1 MKNDPAKIEAKIAGT
16 IVLWNM
22 FPKGCTVIAGLSG
35 GADSMA
41 LTHYLY
47 RHSGKLGIHLTAAHV
62 NHGLRGA
69 EADED
74 EAFVRSFC
82 AENDIALRVLHTD
95 VRRRA
100 EEKSQGIEECGRE
113 VRYSFFRSLCGS
125 GKIATAH
132 TLSDSTETVLM
143 NLAKGT
149 GERGLCGIPPVRGNI
164 VRPLIEITRE
174 EVEQYCACYGLQ
186 YRTDSTNF
194 SDDFA
199 RNKIRLH
206 AVPVFREINPAFE
219 SAVCRMTQILRC
231 DEDYFTAEAK
241 NLLHRAKICEGCYR
255 LDILQ
260 QAPSSVLYRAA
271 GLAVQTVAGSS
282 RLEFRHL
289 QAAEKAIRAGH
300 GGIMTAGGIRCRA
313 CGSTF
318 SVEVPKKELPKEWC
332 VPFCK
337 EGTCLP
343 DGRVLKIS
351 PVNFP
356 GMKSTGKFNKIL
368 FNNFIN
374 YDTILNISGFVRSRR
389 PGDAYEPAHRGVR
402 KTLKKLFNE
411 AKLPLPQRWR
421 TAVLELGGSIVWV
434 EGFGVSQEACV
445 SKDTENI
452 AEIIIKECR

>member
-1 MKNDPAKIEAKIAGT
+1 MKSDPVETEAKIAGA
-16 IVLWNM
+16 ISRWNM
-22 FPKGCTVIAGLSG
+22 FPKGCMVIAGLSG

-47 RHSGKLGIHLTAAHV
+47 RHSGQLGIHLTAAHV

-82 AENDIALRVLHTD
+82 AECGIELKVLHTD

-132 TLSDSTETVLM
+132 TLSDSAETVLM

-174 EVEQYCACYGLQ
+174 EVEQYCTCYGLE

-206 AVPVFREINPAFE
+206 AVPIFREINPAFE

-231 DEDYFTAEAK
+231 DEDYFAAEAEK
-241 NLLHRAKICEGCYR
+241 LLQRAEICEGCYR
-255 LDILQ
+255 LDNLR
-260 QAPSSVLYRAA
+260 QAPSAVLYRAA
-271 GLAVQTVAGSS
+271 ALAMQKAGAS
-282 RLEFRHL
+282 RLEYRHL
-289 QAAEKAIRAGH
+289 QAAEEAIRAGH
-300 GGIMTAGGIRCRA
+300 GGVTAVGGIRCRV
-313 CGSTF
+313 CGNIF
-318 SVEVPKKELPKEWC
+318 SVEAPQAEPHEGWC
-332 VPFCK
+332 VPFCP
-337 EGTCLP
+337 EGTLLP
-343 DGRVLKIS
+343 DGRVLELRPANVS
-351 PVNFP
+351 NRENR
-356 GMKSTGKFNKIL
+356 GNFNKML

-374 YDTILNISGFVRSRR
+374 YDTILNVRGFVRGRR
-389 PGDAYEPAHRGVR
+389 PGDVYEPAHRGVR

-411 AKLPLPQRWR
+411 TKIPLPQRR
-421 TAVLELGGSIVWV
+421 KMAVLEFGGSIVWV
-434 EGFGVSQEACV
+434 EGFGVSQEACI
-445 SKDTENI
+445 SEDTKNI